1 MTAKQIQAKI
11 RQLGWELME
20 AEANEAYC
28 ENFVEKRKEH
38 NLLLEKLYKLEKRVF

>member
-1 MTAKQIQAKI
+1 MTSQQIKTRI

-20 AEANEAYC
+20 AETSEAFC
-28 ENFVEKRKEH
+28 ENFIAKRKEH